1 MYLKKCVICGAEFTT
16 KYSGRI
22 YCSKKCGNYAYR
34 QRLLNKSVRRAKI
47 GGVGK
52 CVICGREFKRQ
63 YCGQKYCSDE
73 CHADPLAQRVRLFFT
88 TAINNFAN

>member
-1 MYLKKCVICGAEFTT
+1 MYLKKCAVCGAEFTT
-16 KYSGRI
+16 KYSGTI
-22 YCSKKCGNYAYR
+22 YCSKKCSNYAYR
-34 QRLLNKSVRRAKI
+34 QRLKKSKI

-63 YCGQKYCSDE
+63 YCGQKYCSDK
-73 CHADPLAQRVRLFFT
+73 CHADPLAQLVRVFFT